1 MTPHPSSV
9 RAVNAISN
17 RAAREPVRRA
27 LIVGG
32 GVAGNSA
39 AIAMRRAGIAVDL
52 AERDDSWGMVGA
64 GLTIA
69 GPTLRAFQA
78 LGVLEEVQRLGH
90 THTNV
95 TVCTTDGR
103 PVGEVVTPL
112 VAGPDVAGAGG
123 IMRPVLHGIL
133 SSQTVALGTRVLLGA
148 NVTGIGQDDD
158 GADVL
163 FSDGTRTRYDVVV
176 GADGIFS
183 TVRKLVF
190 PDAAAP
196 AFTGQACWRTLLPRP
211 SHVERRH
218 FFLGGPVKVGVTP
231 TSPTEMYMFV
241 TEAAPDNP
249 WHDPAE
255 LHIKLRGILAPY
267 GGLIA
272 DIRDAL
278 SANSQ
283 IVYRPL
289 EAILLPP
296 PWFRGR
302 TIVLGDAAH
311 ATTPQLASGA
321 GMAVEDGLV
330 LGEELGRH
338 VLVQDAFE
346 AFMQRRYERCRMV
359 VTNSLEIGRLEMAG
373 APPAAQTEVITRS
386 LQALTQ
392 PI

>member
-1 MTPHPSSV
+1 MIAIPSK
-9 RAVNAISN
+9 
-17 RAAREPVRRA
+17 AARQSARRA

-39 AIAMRRAGIAVDL
+39 AIAMRRAGIEVDL
-52 AERDDSWGMVGA
+52 AERDDSWGMLGA

-78 LGVLEEVQRLGH
+78 LDVLAEVERLGH

-95 TVCTTDGR
+95 TVGAIDGQT
-103 PVGEVVTPL
+103 VGEVVTPL
-112 VAGPDVAGAGG
+112 VAGPGVAGAGG

-133 SSQTVALGTRVLLGA
+133 SRKTVALGTKMLLGA
-148 NVTGIGQDDD
+148 RVTDIDQDDHGANVIFAD
-158 GADVL
+158 GK
-163 FSDGTRTRYDVVV
+163 RTRYDVVV
-176 GADGIFS
+176 GADGIAS

-211 SHVERRH
+211 KHVERRH
-218 FFLGGPVKVGVTP
+218 FFLRGPLKGGGTP

-241 TEAAPDNP
+241 TEAAPGNP

-255 LHIKLRGILAPY
+255 LHIKLRRILAPY

-272 DIRDAL
+272 EIREAL
-278 SANSQ
+278 SAGSQ

-338 VLVQDAFE
+338 ELVEDAFA
-346 AFMQRRYERCRMV
+346 AFMERRYERCRMV

-373 APPAAQTEVITRS
+373 APPAAQTDVVSRS
-386 LQALTQ
+386 LHALTQ

>member
-1 MTPHPSSV
+1 MNV
-9 RAVNAISN
+9 LLDRAH
-17 RAAREPVRRA
+17 EPARRA

-39 AIAMRRAGIAVDL
+39 AIAMRHAGIAVDL
-52 AERDDSWGMVGA
+52 AERDDSWGMLGA

-69 GPTLRAFQA
+69 GPTLRAFRA
-78 LGVLEEVQRLGH
+78 LGVLKEVERLGH

-95 TVCTTDGR
+95 TVCAMDGHQ
-103 PVGEVVTPL
+103 VGEVVTPL

-133 SSQTVALGTRVLLGA
+133 SRQTVALGARVLLGA
-148 NVTGIGQDDD
+148 NVAGIEQDDY

-163 FSDGTRTRYDVVV
+163 FSDGMRRRYDVVV

-190 PDAAAP
+190 PNAHAP

-211 SHVERRH
+211 PHVQRRH

-241 TEAAPDNP
+241 TEAAPDKP

-255 LHIKLRGILAPY
+255 LHIKLRRILAPY

-272 DIRDAL
+272 EIREAL
-278 SANSQ
+278 SADSQ

-296 PWFRGR
+296 PWFHGR

-338 VLVQDAFE
+338 ALVQDAFE
-346 AFMQRRYERCRMV
+346 AFMERRYERCRMV

-373 APPAAQTEVITRS
+373 APPSAQTDVVSRS
-386 LQALTQ
+386 LHALTQ